1 MKKVFLTLGPGG
13 LKVEYRFRSILDV
26 KRSNEDIKL
35 VSPILVYIMRTFG
48 RIVIFLL
55 FTRSLFVFLITF
67 VVRLLVG
74 TL

>member
-1 MKKVFLTLGPGG
+1 MKKVFLTSGPGG
-13 LKVEYRFRSILDV
+13 LKEEYRFRSIQDV